1 RFFFILKPPFE
12 FKYLSQPFIYLYDS
26 KENTLKNNSFFQL
39 TTLILT
45 SSLYIVSFTL
55 RYLKETRENSKDYP
69 LF

>member
-1 RFFFILKPPFE
+1 M
-12 FKYLSQPFIYLYDS
+12 YLYDS

-55 RYLKETRENSKDYP
+55 RYLKETRENSKDYH